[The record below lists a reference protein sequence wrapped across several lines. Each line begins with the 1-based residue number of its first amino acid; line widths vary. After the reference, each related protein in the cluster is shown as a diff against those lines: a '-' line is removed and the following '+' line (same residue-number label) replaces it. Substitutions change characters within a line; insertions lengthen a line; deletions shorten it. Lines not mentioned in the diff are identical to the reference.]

1 MQSAKFTELEFPQLE
16 IYIASFV
23 NCWPMLEQ
31 PIGDPHIDLYCQLSA
46 DVHDLLY
53 KFNSHRLQKVLDHD
67 QFWEL
72 ILWTL
77 QSEWF

>member
-1 MQSAKFTELEFPQLE
+1 
-16 IYIASFV
+16 
-23 NCWPMLEQ
+23 MLEQ

-67 QFWEL
+67 QF
-72 ILWTL
+72 
-77 QSEWF
+77 